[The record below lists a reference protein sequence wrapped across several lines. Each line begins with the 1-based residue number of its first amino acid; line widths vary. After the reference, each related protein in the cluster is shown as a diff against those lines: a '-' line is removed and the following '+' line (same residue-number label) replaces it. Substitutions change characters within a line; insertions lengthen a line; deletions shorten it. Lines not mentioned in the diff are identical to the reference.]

1 MHACAFS
8 EYGGPEVLRW
18 QQLPDPEPGAGEVT
32 IAVAACGVN
41 HLDLDSRQGLS
52 PWDYEFPHVLGGE
65 FAGTIAALGPGV
77 EGWSVGDP
85 VTAEHQYACGKCD
98 ACLRW
103 HGELCPN
110 YTFVGN
116 DSWGAYGELVRIPA
130 RLLIALDSI
139 EQAPIAASAQVAVS
153 TAWSMVYR
161 LAAIR
166 PLETVLVPSASGG
179 VGSSLVQCAKLAGA
193 RVIASVGAAA
203 KVERVRALGAD
214 EVFVHTEVA
223 PSAAVAEL
231 TGGAGVDAVLDN
243 TAGPLLGE
251 HLACLRIDGRLAF
264 CGAHAGVK
272 VRGRHAADL
281 RPRPQHPR
289 LPPLDPG
296 RDPHRDP
303 PRPRRPRPRPDRPR
317 VPAIRS
323 RRGAR
328 VPRTPRTRRQDP
340 LDRRVHSPGCS
351 LCRLFRHKEQLDG
364 G

>member
-8 EYGGPEVLRW
+8 EYGEPGVLRW
-18 QQLPDPEPGAGEVT
+18 QELPDPEPGPGEVT

-41 HLDLDSRQGLS
+41 HLDLDSRKGVS

-77 EGWSVGDP
+77 EGWAAGDP
-85 VTAEHQYACGKCD
+85 VTAEHQYACGVCD
-98 ACLRW
+98 VCLRW

-130 RLLIALDSI
+130 RLLIPLGSL
-139 EQAPIAASAQVAVS
+139 EQAPIAATAQVAVS

-179 VGSSLVQCAKLAGA
+179 VGCSLVQCAKLAGA
-193 RVIASVGAAA
+193 RVIASVGSAA
-203 KVERVRALGAD
+203 KAERVRELGAD
-214 EVFVHTEVA
+214 EVFVHAEVA

-231 TGGAGVDAVLDN
+231 TDGAGVDAVLDN

-251 HLACLRIDGRLAF
+251 HLDCLRVDGRYAF
-264 CGAHAGVK
+264 CGAHAGERVEVDMLRTF
-272 VRGRHAADL
+272 VRGHSIL
-281 RPRPQHPR
+281 GFR
-289 LPPLDPG
+289 LSTPDEIRTAIRLALDG
-296 RDPHRDP
+296 RV
-303 PRPRRPRPRPDRPR
+303 R
-317 VPAIRS
+317 VPIDRS
-323 RRGAR
+323 FPLAEAAAAHEYLERREHVGKVLLTAAE
-328 VPRTPRTRRQDP
+328 
-340 LDRRVHSPGCS
+340 S
-351 LCRLFRHKEQLDG
+351 
-364 G
+364 

>member
-8 EYGGPEVLRW
+8 EYGEPGVLRW
-18 QQLPDPEPGAGEVT
+18 QQLPDPEPGPGEVT

-65 FAGTIAALGPGV
+65 FAGTIAALGSGV

-85 VTAEHQYACGKCD
+85 VTAEHQYACGECD

-130 RLLIALDSI
+130 RLLIGLDSL

-193 RVIASVGAAA
+193 RVIASSGSAA
-203 KVERVRALGAD
+203 KAERVRALGAD
-214 EVFVHTEVA
+214 DVFVHTEIA

-231 TGGAGVDAVLDN
+231 TGGTGVDAVLDN
-243 TAGPLLGE
+243 TAGPLLNE

-264 CGAHAGVK
+264 CGAHAGITSEVDMLQTF
-272 VRGRHAADL
+272 VRGL
-281 RPRPQHPR
+281 SILGFR
-289 LPPLDPG
+289 LST
-296 RDPHRDP
+296 
-303 PRPRRPRPRPDRPR
+303 PDEIRT
-317 VPAIRS
+317 AIALALE
-323 RRGAR
+323 G
-328 VPRTPRTRRQDP
+328 
-340 LDRRVHSPGCS
+340 RVHVPIDRTFPLSEAAAAHEYLERREHVGKV
-351 LCRLFRHKEQLDG
+351 LLIRA
-364 G
+364 

>member
-8 EYGGPEVLRW
+8 EYGEPGVLRW
-18 QQLPDPEPGAGEVT
+18 QQLPDPEPGPGEVT
-32 IAVAACGVN
+32 IAVAACGIN
-41 HLDLDSRQGLS
+41 HLDLDSRQGVS

-77 EGWSVGDP
+77 DGWSVGDP
-85 VTAEHQYACGKCD
+85 VTAEHQYACGECD

-103 HGELCPN
+103 HGELCSN

-116 DSWGAYGELVRIPA
+116 DTWGAYGELVRMPA
-130 RLLIALDSI
+130 RLLIPLDSL
-139 EQAPIAASAQVAVS
+139 EEAPIAASAQVAVS

-161 LAAIR
+161 LAAVR

-203 KVERVRALGAD
+203 KAEPVRELGAD

-251 HLACLRIDGRLAF
+251 HLACLRIDGRFAF
-264 CGAHAGVK
+264 CGAHAGVRSEVDMLQTF
-272 VRGRHAADL
+272 VRGL
-281 RPRPQHPR
+281 SILGFR
-289 LPPLDPG
+289 LSTPDEIRTAIRLALDG
-296 RDPHRDP
+296 RV
-303 PRPRRPRPRPDRPR
+303 R
-317 VPAIRS
+317 VPIDREFPLSEA
-323 RRGAR
+323 AAAHEYLE
-328 VPRTPRTRRQDP
+328 RRQHVGKV
-340 LDRRVHSPGCS
+340 LLTAV
-351 LCRLFRHKEQLDG
+351 
-364 G
+364 